1 MSAQTLQDAYEIRKS
16 IIQMLVEA
24 KSGHAG
30 GALGLA
36 DAFAVLYREVL
47 RHSAQ
52 QPEWSDRDR
61 VVLSNGHVC
70 PVLYATLALHG
81 YFSSDLLQNLR
92 KISAPLQGHPH
103 EDLQL
108 GIETTSG
115 PLGQGLSQAVGM
127 ALAARTL
134 KRGHHIFCFTS
145 DGEHQEGQ
153 TWEAY
158 LTGKKYSL
166 ENLTVLIDR
175 NFIQISGVTE
185 QVSPLEPFVP
195 KLQSFGWTVYEVNG
209 HDHEQLKLV
218 LQQAKEDQAPSVVVL
233 YTEPGH
239 GVDFMEAKYSW
250 HGQPPDEQQAREAL
264 RQLNSLAG
272 RLETQYD

>member
-1 MSAQTLQDAYEIRKS
+1 MSERTLQDAYQIRKS

-24 KSGHAG
+24 KSGHAA

-36 DAFAVLYREVL
+36 DTFAVLYREVL
-47 RHSAQ
+47 RHSPA
-52 QPEWSDRDR
+52 QPEWADRDR
-61 VVLSNGHVC
+61 LVLSNGHVC

-81 YFSSDLLQNLR
+81 YFSSELLLTLR
-92 KISAPLQGHPH
+92 KRNSPLQGHPH
-103 EDLQL
+103 ENVKL
-108 GIETTSG
+108 GIEVTSG
-115 PLGQGLSQAVGM
+115 PLGQGVSQAVGM
-127 ALAARTL
+127 ALAARALRRT
-134 KRGHHIFCFTS
+134 HHVYAVTS

-158 LTGKKYSL
+158 LSGAKYGVS
-166 ENLTVLIDR
+166 NLTVLIDR

-185 QVSPLEPFVP
+185 QIEPLEPLVP

-209 HDHEQLKLV
+209 HDHDLLAQTLV
-218 LQQAKEDQAPSVVVL
+218 QARDDGKPSVVVL

-250 HGQPPDEQQAREAL
+250 HGQPPDEKQARDAL

-272 RLETQYD
+272 RLETQHD

>member
-1 MSAQTLQDAYEIRKS
+1 MSAQTVQDAYEIRKS
-16 IIQMLVEA
+16 IIKMLVEA

-36 DAFAVLYREVL
+36 DVFAVLYREVL
-47 RHSAQ
+47 RHSPQ

-70 PVLYATLALHG
+70 PVLYGTLALHG
-81 YFSSDLLQNLR
+81 YFSADHLLTLR
-92 KISAPLQGHPH
+92 KINAPLQGHPH
-103 EDLQL
+103 EDTKL

-115 PLGQGLSQAVGM
+115 PLGQGLSQALGM
-127 ALAARTL
+127 ALAAQALR
-134 KRGHHIFCFTS
+134 RSHHIYCFTS

-158 LTGKKYSL
+158 LSGAKYSVA
-166 ENLTVLIDR
+166 NLTVLVDR

-185 QVSPLEPFVP
+185 QVAPLEPLVP

-209 HDHEQLKLV
+209 HDHEQLRAV
-218 LQQAKEDQAPSVVVL
+218 LQQAKEDNAPSVVVL

-250 HGQPPDEQQAREAL
+250 HGQPPDEQQARSAL

>member
-1 MSAQTLQDAYEIRKS
+1 MSEQTVQDAYQIRKS

-47 RHSAQ
+47 RHSAE

-61 VVLSNGHVC
+61 VVLSNGHTC
-70 PVLYATLALHG
+70 PVLYATLALHQ
-81 YFSSDLLQNLR
+81 YFSPELLLSLR
-92 KISAPLQGHPH
+92 KMNSQLQGHPH
-103 EDLQL
+103 EDTKL

-127 ALAARTL
+127 ALAARSL
-134 KRGHHIFCFTS
+134 KRNHHIYCFTS

-158 LTGKKYSL
+158 LSGAKYGVSS
-166 ENLTVLIDR
+166 LTVLVDR
-175 NFIQISGVTE
+175 NYIQISGVTE
-185 QVSPLEPFVP
+185 QIEPLDPFVP

-209 HDHEQLKLV
+209 HDHDKLQETM
-218 LQQAKEDQAPSVVVL
+218 LQARDDGQPSVIVL

-250 HGQPPDEQQAREAL
+250 HGEPPDEQQARSAL
-264 RQLNSLAG
+264 KQLNSLAG

>member
-1 MSAQTLQDAYEIRKS
+1 MSEQTVQDAYQIRKL

-47 RHSAQ
+47 KHSPQ

-61 VVLSNGHVC
+61 VVLSNGHTC
-70 PVLYATLALHG
+70 PVLYGTLALHE
-81 YFSSDLLQNLR
+81 YFPPELLLSLR
-92 KISAPLQGHPH
+92 KLNAPLQGHPH
-103 EDLQL
+103 EDIKL

-134 KRGHHIFCFTS
+134 KRNHHIYCFTS

-158 LTGKKYSL
+158 LSGAKYGL
-166 ENLTVLIDR
+166 GNLTVLVDR
-175 NFIQISGVTE
+175 NYIQISGVTE
-185 QVSPLEPFVP
+185 QIAPLDSLAE
-195 KLQSFGWTVYEVNG
+195 KCKSFGWTVYEVNG
-209 HDHEQLKLV
+209 HDHEQLLQGM
-218 LQQAKEDQAPSVVVL
+218 QQARDDALPSVIIL
-233 YTEPGH
+233 YTEPGR

-250 HGQPPDEQQAREAL
+250 HGQPPDEQQARSAL
-264 RQLNSLAG
+264 KQLNSLAG
-272 RLETQYD
+272 RLETQHD